1 MRGPRNPQSPMIQAD
16 SLAALRAHLLA
27 IPQVRA
33 MQVEVVGDDDGRLRL
48 SAPLAPNVN
57 DKGSAFGGS
66 LVSLMTLA
74 GWGLVTRRLAD
85 AGLKADVYVA
95 DSQVRYLEP
104 LEDDLRAEAWLEEGD
119 WDAFL
124 ATFRQR
130 GRARCRIAACVR
142 LPGGG
147 EATVFSGRFVALAQG

>member
-1 MRGPRNPQSPMIQAD
+1 MNDPDA
-16 SLAALRAHLLA
+16 LAALQAQLHS

-33 MQVEVVGDDDGRLRL
+33 MQVEVTGEGDGRLRL

-74 GWGLVTRRLAD
+74 GWGLATRRLLQ
-85 AGLKADVYVA
+85 AGLQADVYVA
-95 DSQVRYLEP
+95 DSQVRYLAP
-104 LEDDLRAEAWLEEGD
+104 LEDTLQAEAWLEEGE
-119 WDAFL
+119 WETFI

-147 EATVFSGRFVALAQG
+147 EATVFSGRFVALTRG

>member
-1 MRGPRNPQSPMIQAD
+1 MNEPDA
-16 SLAALRAHLLA
+16 LAVLQAHLHS

-33 MQVEVVGDDDGRLRL
+33 MQVEVAGESDGRLRL

-74 GWGLVTRRLAD
+74 GWGLTTRRLVD
-85 AGLKADVYVA
+85 AGLQADVYVA
-95 DSQVRYLEP
+95 DSQVRYLAP
-104 LEDDLRAEAWLEEGD
+104 LEDTLQAEAWLEEGE
-119 WDAFL
+119 WETFI

-130 GRARCRIAACVR
+130 GRARCRVAACVR

-147 EATVFSGRFVALAQG
+147 EATVFSGRFVALTRA

>member
-1 MRGPRNPQSPMIQAD
+1 MSQSD
-16 SLAALRAHLLA
+16 SLAALRAHLHA

-48 SAPLAPNVN
+48 SAPLAPNIN

-66 LVSLMTLA
+66 LISLMTLA
-74 GWGLVTRRLAD
+74 GWSLTTRRLTD
-85 AGLKADVYVA
+85 AGLEADVYVA
-95 DSQVRYLEP
+95 DSQVRYLAP
-104 LEDDLRAEAWLEEGD
+104 LEDNLRAEAYWLEEGD
-119 WDAFL
+119 WETFV

-147 EATVFSGRFVALAQG
+147 EATVFSGRFVAVARG